1 MDKEKEE
8 KISKMEKEETS
19 KTRGSFSVQRQPA
32 DATTTEHTAGST
44 IIDSDVRAA
53 TFLDVATLRC
63 LFVPQW
69 QEEGVHWALQ
79 FFYYRSVI
87 SCELESIVSLRE
99 RAMF

>member
-19 KTRGSFSVQRQPA
+19 KARGSFSVQRQSA

-87 SCELESIVSLRE
+87 SCKLESILLHE